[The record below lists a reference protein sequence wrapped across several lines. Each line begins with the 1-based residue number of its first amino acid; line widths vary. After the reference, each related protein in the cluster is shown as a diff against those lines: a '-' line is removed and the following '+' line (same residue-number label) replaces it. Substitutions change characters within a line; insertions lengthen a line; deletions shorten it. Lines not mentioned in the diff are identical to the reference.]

1 MAVTLPDTS
10 SEPRHVLPSDHEYV
24 RHALATQTSPRHPE
38 PVEAAPV
45 KPTLVI
51 GDVHGHFDRLEA
63 LLTQEGILA
72 DCPDCGGDGDHAW
85 EGDMMCPPCGGDG
98 QRRVNFDVEVVQ
110 VGDLGHF
117 GQDASPTGDKMCFK
131 YAADWFDVVLWG
143 NHDRAVV
150 DSHHVF
156 SGFLSPSPEIKHW
169 MHGLYAMDKLKL
181 AHAAHGWLITHAG
194 VQANWKQQKG
204 IDFDR
209 NDPEAFAEWINE
221 NDWWPSRQDESVPK
235 KWSGHD
241 GPMTD
246 LERSAMAVRDA
257 ISHAR
262 GGPSPF
268 GGILWRDDKVEKL
281 YRGMAQVYGHTAA
294 KDGRF
299 FYQTAGQRD
308 RRAID
313 LGPKEAWLPEL
324 DTVGINIDIG
334 SKHGGHLGGVWLPD
348 LRLVRVDL

>member
-1 MAVTLPDTS
+1 MAVTLSDTS

-262 GGPSPF
+262 GGPQPLRRHPLARRQSGEAVPRHGSRSTAIRLRRTGASSIRQRGNVIDGASISVPRKLGSPNLIRSVSTLISAASTADTLAVF
-268 GGILWRDDKVEKL
+268 GSPTYD
-281 YRGMAQVYGHTAA
+281 
-294 KDGRF
+294 
-299 FYQTAGQRD
+299 
-308 RRAID
+308 
-313 LGPKEAWLPEL
+313 
-324 DTVGINIDIG
+324 
-334 SKHGGHLGGVWLPD
+334 S
-348 LRLVRVDL
+348 